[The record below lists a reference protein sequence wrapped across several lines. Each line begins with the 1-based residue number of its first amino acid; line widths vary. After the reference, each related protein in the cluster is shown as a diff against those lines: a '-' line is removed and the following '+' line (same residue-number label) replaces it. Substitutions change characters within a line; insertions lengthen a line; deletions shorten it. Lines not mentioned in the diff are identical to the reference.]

1 MGESTKTED
10 EVAKKNGHELVALTL
25 GQKLIEVRKCAKYLQ
40 KDTKGYNFKYVAG
53 SSILN
58 ALRDRMDELGVL
70 CFPEIT
76 HTVVDSNH
84 EVKDKNGIHKEHVLR
99 HTIVRVW
106 RDALSGEEL
115 RVPWYACAQGENI
128 SQADG
133 SAQTYAERYFFLKF
147 FNIATDEQD
156 PDKFQ
161 AEHTKI
167 NGTIKPAE
175 PVFGQQPKS
184 EPTKM
189 DYDMRWEKICLVG
202 ESNGWS
208 REDVKKYAGT
218 LGYYEHTNILPQD
231 ENTFIT
237 FFSKN
242 KSEFIAEKEA

>member
-1 MGESTKTED
+1 MEESTKIED
-10 EVAKKNGHELVALTL
+10 EVAKENGHIVFGELA
-25 GQKLIEVRKCAKYLQ
+25 QKMVELRKCVSYLQ
-40 KDTKGYNFKYVAG
+40 KETEGYQYKYVSG
-53 SSILN
+53 SQLLGK
-58 ALRDRMDELGVL
+58 LRPKMDELGIIL
-70 CFPEIT
+70 KTDIT
-76 HTVVDSNH
+76 SHNWTTEKSVCIQMRFRWFLAEDFDMQE
-84 EVKDKNGIHKEHVLR
+84 EVAPSISCDWVSAGEDKDPAK
-99 HTIVRVW
+99 
-106 RDALSGEEL
+106 ALGK
-115 RVPWYACAQGENI
+115 AF
-128 SQADG
+128 
-133 SAQTYAERYFFLKF
+133 TYGERYFLMKF
-147 FNIATDEQD
+147 FNIPTDEVD

-161 AEHTKI
+161 GEPTKL
-167 NGTIKPAE
+167 NGTVKPAE